1 MSVWKGIMQQMEN
14 LVFSLNATVP
24 VFLMMILGL
33 FFKKIGFISDTLADE
48 MNKFVF
54 LIPLP
59 VLVFSDLATVDFEEV
74 WNMKFVLFCFG
85 ATVISIAIL
94 RQSHFFGRI
103 SPYKENLSS
112 LPTEAARRFWELR
125 LSRIF
130 TGRQAWLR

>member
-59 VLVFSDLATVDFEEV
+59 VLVFSDLATEYEV
-74 WNMKFVLFCFG
+74 RAVLFWSNGDKHRHFYG
-85 ATVISIAIL
+85 SLISL
-94 RQSHFFGRI
+94 EG
-103 SPYKENLSS
+103 
-112 LPTEAARRFWELR
+112 
-125 LSRIF
+125 
-130 TGRQAWLR
+130 